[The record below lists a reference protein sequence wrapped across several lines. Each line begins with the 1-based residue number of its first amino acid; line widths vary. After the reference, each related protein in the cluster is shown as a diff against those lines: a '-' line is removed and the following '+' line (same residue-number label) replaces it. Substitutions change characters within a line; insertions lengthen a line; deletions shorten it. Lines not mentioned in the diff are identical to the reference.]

1 MRSGAAGLAAAL
13 ISAIGVA
20 GGLIAWQW
28 QRHAP
33 VTLAVGVDL
42 PLMPGVAMDPT
53 DRHSADLYVEAHP
66 QSRMRLVNHF
76 NGAEPAT
83 APSSITALKQKGVR
97 FFLTTQAS
105 SHAVPSLG
113 QFATGDALAINVS
126 ATSNALSGR
135 NDFFLRVVPDLVQE
149 QKAIARALQR
159 FPGRRVL
166 VLHDTGNRAYT
177 EPALKH
183 FREELARLGSWQV
196 QARPLLVSTFDPR
209 RDRSLMEGEF
219 DALFILAGSFQPT
232 IGIVSQLFHVL
243 HPQAPILLTPW
254 ARSTAV
260 TQNSGPA
267 AAYTWVVSP
276 YPARSQDPRVDDYFR
291 RFEERFGY
299 TPYAMGIGTH
309 QALELLDRALASGAQ
324 SPAQVKRFLLGQPQ
338 HATSFGPIGFDATGD
353 VQARFHVF
361 PANADRAP

>member
-1 MRSGAAGLAAAL
+1 MGLV
-13 ISAIGVA
+13 GVLN
-20 GGLIAWQW
+20 GWQW
-28 QRHAP
+28 HRHAP
-33 VTLAVGVDL
+33 VTLAVGVDHS
-42 PLMPGVAMDPT
+42 MSGVGPDPT
-53 DRHSADLYVEAHP
+53 DRHTADFYVEAHP
-66 QSRMRLVNHF
+66 QTRIRPVNHF
-76 NGAEPAT
+76 NYVEPVK
-83 APSSITALKQKGVR
+83 APRSIAVLKQKGVR

-105 SHAVPSLG
+105 SLAVPSLG

-149 QKAIARALQR
+149 QHAIAKALQR

-166 VLHDTGNRAYT
+166 VLHDTGNTAYT
-177 EPALKH
+177 QPALTY
-183 FREELARLGSWQV
+183 FREEVARLGSWQV
-196 QARPLLVSTFDPR
+196 HARPLHVSSFDPR
-209 RDRSLMEGEF
+209 RARILMEGEF

-232 IGIVSQLFHVL
+232 IGNISQLFHLL

-254 ARSTAV
+254 ARSPLI
-260 TQNSGPA
+260 TQHSGPA

-276 YPARSQDPRVDDYFR
+276 YPARSQDPQVNGYFR
-291 RFEERFGY
+291 RFEQRFGY

-309 QALELLDRALASGAQ
+309 QALELFDRALASGAQ

-353 VQARFHVF
+353 VQAKYHVF